1 MKINAVKIGSLWM
14 IWMWKKIYLFF
25 VTVFDSFGRFP
36 PPGFAEGIQS
46 SFGDYDQCLEIKSPN
61 FKDSKQ
67 FEGQYCLLKLILPF
81 PTQESYK
88 EGEPVHQEFELRSQS
103 LRNFKLEKYISVKN
117 FIETINRWNGTFYR
131 FGICMPSVCSGREVE
146 NMVNKS

>member
-1 MKINAVKIGSLWM
+1 MGHFEWFECE
-14 IWMWKKIYLFF
+14 KKTYLFF